1 MGDSLI
7 NQTLHESYL
16 IERLVA
22 EGGMGVVYEA
32 AHLRLARRFA
42 IKVLTPAAVAQSGA
56 AQRFEKDW
64 SMVSSLQHRHIVDP
78 TDFFMLPDGR
88 PVLVTEML
96 TARTLSERVSEK
108 GRFEVG
114 ETSVI
119 LRQICNGLQ
128 VAHKKR
134 LVHGDLRPKKVLL
147 CKTREKD
154 DFVKIIGFGTT
165 KLVSP
170 EKLPVEELAYLA
182 PEQAVT
188 SGEPK
193 VDHRADAY
201 SVAAMI
207 FEMLTGRAPLMAE
220 TPAELRNK
228 VLEEEP
234 PLLRTV
240 REDIP
245 EPVEY
250 VIAKSLRKEPQRRYP
265 SLGALSREFSSTL
278 SV

>member
-7 NQTLHESYL
+7 NQTLHDGYL
-16 IERLVA
+16 VERLVA

-32 AHLRLARRFA
+32 AHLHLARRFA
-42 IKVLTPAAVAQSGA
+42 LKVLTPEAVARSGA

-64 SMVSSLQHRHIVDP
+64 SAVSALQHRHIADA
-78 TDFFMLPDGR
+78 TDFFVLGDGR

-96 TARTLSERVSEK
+96 TARTLSERVAEK
-108 GRFEVG
+108 GRYEVA
-114 ETSVI
+114 EASVI
-119 LRQICNGLQ
+119 LRQLCNGLQ

-134 LVHGDLRPKKVLL
+134 LVHGDLRPQKVLL

-165 KLVSP
+165 KLLDP
-170 EKLPVEELAYLA
+170 DQWPVDELAYAA
-182 PEQAVT
+182 PERIT
-188 SGEPK
+188 LEGEPK

-201 SVAAMI
+201 AVAAMV
-207 FEMLTGRAPLMAE
+207 FEMLTGRPPLMAQG
-220 TPAELRNK
+220 AGDLRKK

-234 PLLRTV
+234 PLLRSL
-240 REDIP
+240 REDVP
-245 EPVEY
+245 ESVEY
-250 VIAKSLRKEPQRRYP
+250 VIAKSLRKEPARRYP